1 MIQDTNL
8 NNIWLKIAGKSNIPE
23 TLEIGKSYSIAN
35 NVEITKE
42 EKSNNQDGTFDLI
55 YKAEILTTE
64 ILKDNGETIKAKDTR
79 QNSVKIRKVIYA
91 IWSQKNTS
99 IPFDI
104 FYDKFTNL
112 IIHNADNLSD
122 KIFNEKN

>member
-1 MIQDTNL
+1 MEITTP
-8 NNIWLKIAGKSNIPE
+8 NNIWIKVTGKSNIPE
-23 TLEIGKSYSIAN
+23 TLQIGKSYSIAN
-35 NVEITKE
+35 HVEITKE

-79 QNSVKIRKVIYA
+79 QNSVKMRKVIYA

-99 IPFDI
+99 IPFDT
-104 FYDKFTNL
+104 FYDKFTTL
-112 IIHNADNLSD
+112 IIHNADNLAD
-122 KIFNEKN
+122 KILQ